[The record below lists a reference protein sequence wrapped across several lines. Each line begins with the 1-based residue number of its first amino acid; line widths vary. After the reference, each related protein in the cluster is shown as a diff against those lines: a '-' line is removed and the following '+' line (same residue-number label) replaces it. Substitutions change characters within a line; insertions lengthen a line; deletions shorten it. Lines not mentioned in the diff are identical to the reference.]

1 MEKRAVREKRRAL
14 LSRFYQGNRLC
25 FCVALACAVLMAAI
39 NLALSFLMQQLVD
52 AISGEADVLPLPALA
67 WMTAG
72 LAATVIAVE
81 GINCVAKPA
90 FLRRAMRQYKEEAFA
105 QLLQKNLS
113 TFREEATATYIS
125 ALSNDT
131 ASLETNYL
139 EKQFSIAVNAV
150 VFAGAFA
157 MMLLYSPLLTAVAV
171 GLSVLPLLASVLVG
185 DRLKTAER
193 QVSDRN
199 ESLLATLK
207 DSLNGFSVIKS
218 FQAEREILRAFSQ
231 MNRETEDVKC
241 KKRRLADILGTIG
254 AVAGMAAQMGVF
266 LAGAAF
272 ALSGKG
278 ITPGVVM
285 VFVQLMNFVIQ
296 PIAEIPRDVAGR
308 RAALSLV
315 DKLAAALE
323 THVRDQGAQLPP
335 VLHRELA
342 LEGLTFRYGAGRAA
356 LSDVSAVLQAGRC
369 YAVVGASGSGKSTL
383 LGLCIGMDDR
393 YEGRILLDG
402 HDVRDISCES
412 LYGLVSIIQQE
423 VFVFNASIRENI
435 TMFRP
440 FPPEAVEEAI
450 RGAGLSA
457 LVENR
462 GDAYLCGEN
471 GCNLSGG
478 ERQRIA
484 IARCL
489 LRRTPVLLVDEATA
503 SLDRQTARH
512 IVNTLL
518 NLTGILRVVVTHVL
532 DAEELRRFDG
542 ILALKNGRVEECGT
556 FEELMRQRGYFY
568 SLYTVSQ

>member
-1 MEKRAVREKRRAL
+1 MCIR
-14 LSRFYQGNRLC
+14 
-25 FCVALACAVLMAAI
+25 
-39 NLALSFLMQQLVD
+39 
-52 AISGEADVLPLPALA
+52 
-67 WMTAG
+67 
-72 LAATVIAVE
+72 
-81 GINCVAKPA
+81 
-90 FLRRAMRQYKEEAFA
+90 
-105 QLLQKNLS
+105 
-113 TFREEATATYIS
+113 
-125 ALSNDT
+125 
-131 ASLETNYL
+131 
-139 EKQFSIAVNAV
+139 
-150 VFAGAFA
+150 
-157 MMLLYSPLLTAVAV
+157 
-171 GLSVLPLLASVLVG
+171 
-185 DRLKTAER
+185 
-193 QVSDRN
+193 
-199 ESLLATLK
+199 
-207 DSLNGFSVIKS
+207 DS
-218 FQAEREILRAFSQ
+218 
-231 MNRETEDVKC
+231 
-241 KKRRLADILGTIG
+241 
-254 AVAGMAAQMGVF
+254 
-266 LAGAAF
+266 
-272 ALSGKG
+272 
-278 ITPGVVM
+278 
-285 VFVQLMNFVIQ
+285 
-296 PIAEIPRDVAGR
+296 
-308 RAALSLV
+308 
-315 DKLAAALE
+315 
-323 THVRDQGAQLPP
+323 
-335 VLHRELA
+335 
-342 LEGLTFRYGAGRAA
+342 
-356 LSDVSAVLQAGRC
+356 
-369 YAVVGASGSGKSTL
+369 
-383 LGLCIGMDDR
+383 
-393 YEGRILLDG
+393 ILLDG